1 MSSFSRAARA
11 GLPAAQALL
20 LTLAWLAVAPAWAA
34 DGAKGAPRALRVVTD
49 DNYPPFLFRDADGSP
64 QGFLVDYWNLWS
76 RKTGV
81 PVKLTATAWDKAQAM
96 IASGEAD
103 VIDMMFRTAPREPL
117 YDFTRPWAEV
127 PVSIYHHTTITG
139 INGVET
145 LKGFRVGV
153 QAGDACIDELAAR
166 GITALSRYA
175 NYADLLAAARRQEVK
190 VFCLDEH
197 PANFYF
203 YRLDAQDEF
212 NKGFTLYKGKFHRA
226 VRKGD
231 AATLARVQAGM
242 DLVTAGEEAALSEK
256 WFGTPVDIA
265 RYARYAGWS
274 VAGLALAGG
283 LLLLWAFSLRR
294 TVVARTSELTAAL
307 AGLRQANE
315 EIREGRENLKATL
328 EAVPDLLFEFDRDG
342 RYVAAYTSRA
352 SLLAAPREE
361 LSGRLVT
368 EVLPPEAAA
377 TVIQSIEAT
386 LARGRDAGRAFELDV
401 AGEHRWFELS
411 ASRKD
416 AAPGRTPTVM
426 LLSRDV
432 TQRRVAE
439 RQVAA
444 MRDETLALE
453 RNKIF
458 RKLFDASPV
467 AMAYARGDAIDSV
480 NRQFGRLFGFDKA
493 TVPTVSRWWLLAY
506 PDPAYR
512 GWVQEDWEKAGRDGA
527 DSGGAVAPR
536 EYRVTCADG
545 RVLDV
550 LIGRQFV
557 EGGEV
562 ISFVDVTP
570 HRSAEAALREASQ
583 AAEAARRAA
592 EEASVAKSSFLA
604 NMSHEIRTP
613 LNGIIGMAHLMR
625 RAGLDREQAQRLEKL
640 ESAADHLLE
649 ILNAILDLSKIEAG
663 KYDLEERP
671 LRIETVLANV
681 VSMVEGR
688 AHAKGLEVLRESDA
702 MPSGLQ
708 GDATRLQQALLNY
721 ANNAVKFTLQGRIT
735 LRARLVEADAA
746 GARIRFEVADTGIG
760 IAPEVQ
766 GRLFSSFVQADSTT
780 TRRFG
785 GTGLG
790 LAVTKGLAELMGG
803 EAGLESVPGAGSTF
817 WFTARLRRSAAAE
830 ETALASDGEADLRA
844 LRERHEGARIL
855 LAEDNDINREV
866 AGALL
871 EGSGLVVD
879 MASDGAE
886 AVDMAAK
893 TRYRL
898 ILMDM
903 QMPRMDGLEATREI
917 LSRQPDGPVV
927 IAMTANAYAD
937 DQARCLAAGMRDFV
951 AKPVEPEQM
960 YRTLLRWLDATA
972 GGESLNRSPG
982 PPSR

>member
-1 MSSFSRAARA
+1 MSSFSRAARV
-11 GLPAAQALL
+11 GLLAAQALL

-34 DGAKGAPRALRVVTD
+34 DGAKGAPRELRVVTD

-76 RKTGV
+76 QKTGV

-96 IASGEAD
+96 IAAGEAD

-127 PVSIYHHTTITG
+127 PVAIYHHATISG
-139 INGVET
+139 ITGVET

-166 GITALSRYA
+166 GVTALSRYPH
-175 NYADLLAAARRQEVK
+175 YADLLAAARRQEVK

-203 YRLDAQDEF
+203 YRLDAQGEF
-212 NKGFTLYKGKFHRA
+212 HKGFTLYRGKFHRA

-231 AATLARVQAGM
+231 AATLSRVQAGM

-256 WFGTPVDIA
+256 WFGTPVDLA
-265 RYARYAGWS
+265 RYAKYAGWS

-283 LLLLWAFSLRR
+283 LLLLWILSLRR
-294 TVVARTSELTAAL
+294 TVAARTGELTAAL
-307 AGLRQANE
+307 ADLRQANE
-315 EIREGRENLKATL
+315 EVRESRENLKATL
-328 EAVPDLLFEFDRDG
+328 DAVPDLLFEFDRDG
-342 RYVAAYTSRA
+342 RYLEVYARDAA
-352 SLLAAPREE
+352 LLAAPREAVV
-361 LSGRLVT
+361 GRRVAD
-368 EVLPPEAAA
+368 VLPAAAAA
-377 TVIQSIEAT
+377 TVLECIEAT
-386 LARGRDAGRAFELDV
+386 LERGSDAGRTIELGIGG
-401 AGEHRWFELS
+401 AHRWFELS

-416 AAPGRTPTVM
+416 ASAGRPPTVT

-432 TQRRVAE
+432 TQRREAE
-439 RQVAA
+439 RQLATLRDQALA
-444 MRDETLALE
+444 MERD
-453 RNKIF
+453 KVF
-458 RKLFDASPV
+458 RTLFDSSPV
-467 AMAYARGDAIDSV
+467 AMAYARGDAIESV
-480 NRQFGRLFGFDKA
+480 NLQYARLLGFDRA
-493 TVPTVSRWWLLAY
+493 AAQSLPEWWRLVF
-506 PDPAYR
+506 PDPSYR
-512 GWVQEDWEKAGRDGA
+512 EWVREDWRVAGRAGA
-527 DSGGAVAPR
+527 EGTIAPR

-545 RVLDV
+545 RVRDMLV
-550 LIGRQFV
+550 GRQAV
-557 EGGEV
+557 EEGEV
-562 ISFVDVTP
+562 ISFVDVTA
-570 HRSAEAALREASQ
+570 HRSAEAALRVANQ
-583 AAEAARRAA
+583 AAVAARRAA
-592 EEASVAKSSFLA
+592 EEASLAKSSFLA

-625 RAGLDREQAQRLEKL
+625 RAGLDGEQAQRLEKL

-663 KYDLEERP
+663 RYELEERP

-688 AHAKGLEVLRESDA
+688 AHAKGLAVLRESDP

-721 ANNAVKFTLQGRIT
+721 ANNAVKFTLQGRII

-760 IAPEVQ
+760 IAREAQ
-766 GRLFSSFVQADSTT
+766 DRLFTSFVQADSST

-790 LAVTKGLAELMGG
+790 LAVTKGLAQLMSG
-803 EAGLESVPGAGSTF
+803 EAGLESTPGVGSTF
-817 WFTARLRRSAAAE
+817 WFTARLRRAAVTVTESAVP
-830 ETALASDGEADLRA
+830 DGEADLRA

-866 AGALL
+866 AAALL

-879 MASDGAE
+879 TAEDGVE
-886 AVDMAAK
+886 AVEMAAG

-927 IAMTANAYAD
+927 IAMTANAYAE
-937 DQARCLAAGMRDFV
+937 DQARCIEAGMRDFV

-972 GGESLNRSPG
+972 DPVPLTAAPG
-982 PPSR
+982 RPSR